1 MYRFNRE
8 SFKPNI
14 RLAKSDCLTA
24 RKPKTLPTNISA
36 GPLPVLPHANDWV
49 SKHFHG
55 TLPAILGWPC
65 ITNQRIDHVKD
76 CSTLR
81 RSGFWIGQWGNP
93 TSQTDMDKP
102 SMTNTN
108 SHAVKKVSATG
119 MSSGGGSGMTDKGRA
134 NGTPST
140 TPKTTARPIGPA
152 SNTESPTK

>member
-1 MYRFNRE
+1 MLKIAAL
-8 SFKPNI
+8 SGA
-14 RLAKSDCLTA
+14 LAFGL
-24 RKPKTLPTNISA
+24 
-36 GPLPVLPHANDWV
+36 V
-49 SKHFHG
+49 SG
-55 TLPAILGWPC
+55 AYS
-65 ITNQRIDHVKD
+65 Q
-76 CSTLR
+76 ST
-81 RSGFWIGQWGNP
+81 GP

-140 TPKTTARPIGPA
+140 TPKTTTRPIGPA